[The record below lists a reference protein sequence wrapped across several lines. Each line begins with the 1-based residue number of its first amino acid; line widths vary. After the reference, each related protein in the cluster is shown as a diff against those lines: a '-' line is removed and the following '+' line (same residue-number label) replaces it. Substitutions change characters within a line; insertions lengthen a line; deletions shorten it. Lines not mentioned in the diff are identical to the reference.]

1 MSRLKGKVALI
12 TGAGTGIGRASA
24 VLFAREGAQIAV
36 AEINEAAGEETARF
50 IRDVG
55 GEAIAIRTDV
65 TDPDSVQ
72 NAVAQTVARFGK
84 LNVLYNNAGGSTT
97 ADGKVTDAQLD
108 EFWRAIKLDLYGT
121 FLGCRFAV
129 PEMIKAGGGS
139 IINASSIVALMGM
152 PLKDAYTAAKG
163 GISSLTR
170 SMAVEFAPHKI
181 RVNAVAPGVTLTDR
195 VRRLLVEDGSSNKI
209 ADASPLGTM
218 DPMDIAQAA
227 LFLASD
233 ESQKITGHILPIDG
247 GVLVS

>member
-24 VLFAREGAQIAV
+24 VLFAREGAQIVV

-55 GEAIAIRTDV
+55 GEAIAVRTDV

-97 ADGKVTDAQLD
+97 ADGDVTSAQLD

-121 FLGCRFAV
+121 FLGSRFAV

-163 GISSLTR
+163 GISALTR

-195 VRRLLVEDGSSNKI
+195 VRRLLVEDGSSNKV
-209 ADASPLGTM
+209 AEASPLGVM

>member
-50 IRDVG
+50 VRDIG
-55 GEAIAIRTDV
+55 GEAIAVRTDV

-233 ESQKITGHILPIDG
+233 ESHKITGHILPIDG

>member
-24 VLFAREGAQIAV
+24 VLFAREGAQVAI
-36 AEINEAAGEETARF
+36 AEINADAGEETARF
-50 IRDVG
+50 IRDIG

-72 NAVAQTVARFGK
+72 NAVTQTAARFGK

-97 ADGKVTDAQLD
+97 ADGKVTDAALE

-163 GISSLTR
+163 GISALTR

-195 VRRLLVEDGSSNKI
+195 VRRLIVEDGSSNKI

-218 DPMDIAQAA
+218 EPMDIAYAA
-227 LFLASD
+227 LYLASD
-233 ESQKITGHILPIDG
+233 ESHKVTGHILPIDG
-247 GVLVS
+247 GVLVA

>member
-36 AEINEAAGEETARF
+36 AEINETAGEETARF

-55 GEAIAIRTDV
+55 GEAIAVRTDV

-97 ADGKVTDAQLD
+97 ADGDVTSAQLD

-121 FLGCRFAV
+121 FLGSRFAV

-163 GISSLTR
+163 GISALTR

-195 VRRLLVEDGSSNKI
+195 VRRLLVEDGSSNKV
-209 ADASPLGTM
+209 AEASPLGVM